1 MGRPR
6 KRQFIE
12 TIRDDPEADP
22 IIDALDLGPLPFNI
36 DDYDYN
42 DNALAQP
49 YYTNQ
54 ETIQFFNETTR
65 TVGEDNS
72 GDIWRFG
79 DPQLI
84 GRNPIDFDSLGFDNT
99 KLPEPSSEAS
109 LLLAETTESS
119 SSESGNSHAHIPA
132 PAVPCSCLAGMYLAL
147 ASLQQFPTD
156 IISALRTVRTAAA
169 TAAGCI
175 WCPQCG
181 SVVVD
186 QVQPGIDGF
195 QNIMLLGTLLPII
208 AHGYQ
213 KLIYLIDQEADAAV
227 ATGRTKTFE
236 FQEYGGLCL
245 NQTTIQ
251 GEMACI
257 EKEIMFTPVEMAPMQ
272 WRTTVRA
279 LLRVD
284 IYGHDTPSYNYKGLK
299 GLVEEIEQRQKA
311 RHDWLDTLPEDVR
324 EVSLGVFGPQQRM
337 CLGEQTHGCLQI
349 LEMAKLALNNLVIA

>member
-12 TIRDDPEADP
+12 TIRDDPEPDA
-22 IIDALDLGPLPFNI
+22 ILDALNMGPLPFNI

-42 DNALAQP
+42 DSTLAQP
-49 YYTNQ
+49 YFTNQ
-54 ETIQFFNETTR
+54 Q
-65 TVGEDNS
+65 TVPFPDEVTKVADDENGR
-72 GDIWRFG
+72 DIWPFG
-79 DPQLI
+79 DPRLI
-84 GRNPIDFDSLGFDNT
+84 GTNPIDFDSHGPDNT
-99 KLPEPSSEAS
+99 KLPEKS
-109 LLLAETTESS
+109 LEVPMLLAGTTESS
-119 SSESGNSHAHIPA
+119 SSESGTIPPHIP
-132 PAVPCSCLAGMYLAL
+132 VPCSCLASMYLAL
-147 ASLQQFPTD
+147 ASLQQFPPGVVR
-156 IISALRTVRTAAA
+156 ALRTVRTAAA

-181 SVVVD
+181 SIVVD

-213 KLIYLIDQEADAAV
+213 KLVYMIDQEADAAV
-227 ATGRTKTFE
+227 ATGNTKTFE
-236 FQEYGGLCL
+236 FQEYGGLCIR
-245 NQTTIQ
+245 QTTLQ

-257 EKEIMFTPVEMAPMQ
+257 EKETMFTPVEMPPMQ
-272 WRTTVRA
+272 WRSTVRA

-284 IYGHDTPSYNYKGLK
+284 IYGHEAPGYKYKGLK

-311 RHDWLDTLPEDVR
+311 RHTWLD
-324 EVSLGVFGPQQRM
+324 SLSDQEIKEHKVGLFGPTQRM

-349 LEMAKLALNNLVIA
+349 LDMAKLALDNLVIA